1 MPEKRGTFY
10 KEFREGAVRGG
21 TSSRPPTLGRRR
33 RHPPMTNPIHPLK
46 EPSMTAA
53 DPADLPHL
61 AKASA
66 SQARPGQGDSA

>member
-1 MPEKRGTFY
+1 
-10 KEFREGAVRGG
+10 
-21 TSSRPPTLGRRR
+21 
-33 RHPPMTNPIHPLK
+33 MTNPIHPLK